1 MATYTSSFAA
11 GVVSPFEDALRLVIA
26 LRGIDKPPTDIALGS
41 LQRKL
46 EEGLCAFDDLCKKD
60 RVSKHPKF

>member
-1 MATYTSSFAA
+1 MVTYTSSFVA
-11 GVVSPFEDALRLVIA
+11 GVASPFEDALRLIIA

-46 EEGLCAFDDLCKKD
+46 EEGLRAFDDLCEKD
-60 RVSKHPKF
+60 RVSKRPKF